1 MKLPDVNILVYA
13 YDLSSPFNQ
22 RARSWLETALN
33 GHEELGLAPVAALG
47 FIRILSNPRICARP
61 VAATALAD
69 VVESWLALPSCRL
82 LAPGTRH
89 FGIFRELFQA
99 SGAGSA
105 LCTDVHLA
113 ALAIEHR
120 ATLVSND
127 ADFSRFPGLSL
138 ENPLGR

>member
-13 YDLSSPFNQ
+13 YDLASPFNQ
-22 RARSWLETALN
+22 RARSWLEAALN

-61 VAATALAD
+61 VPTMVLVA

-89 FGIFRELFQA
+89 FGIMKELFHA
-99 SGAGSA
+99 SGACSS

-127 ADFSRFPGLSL
+127 AEFSRFHGLAL
-138 ENPLGR
+138 ENPLGG